1 MIKAIL
7 WDNDGILVDTE
18 RLYFQATQQTL
29 AKAGVQLTEEMY
41 LDLFLVKAKGAW
53 HLAEAKGIPKEDVDR
68 LRADRGR
75 LYLSMLQK
83 GVKSIDGVE
92 EVLRTL
98 YGKYF
103 MGVVTSSHRKH
114 FEAIHRSTGLMKY
127 FSFALTSEDYTK
139 FKPDPEPYLSAI
151 GKSGFTAN
159 ECVAIEDSERGL
171 VSAIGAGLKC
181 FVIPTAMT
189 GSQKFSGAYK
199 ILKSVREVP
208 AEIARIV

>member
-18 RLYFQATQQTL
+18 RLYFRATQQTL
-29 AKAGVQLTEEMY
+29 ATVGVHLTEEMY
-41 LDLFLVKAKGAW
+41 QDLFLVKAKGAW
-53 HLAEAKGIPKEDVDR
+53 HLAEAKGIPKEDLDR

-75 LYLSMLQK
+75 LYLSMLEK
-83 GVKSIDGVE
+83 GVKSIEGVE

-98 YGKYF
+98 HGKYF
-103 MGVVTSSHRKH
+103 MGVVTSSHREH

-127 FSFALTSEDYTK
+127 FSFALTSEDYEK
-139 FKPDPEPYLSAI
+139 FKPDPEPYLMAI
-151 GKSGFTAN
+151 RKSGFSAN

-171 VSAIGAGLKC
+171 TSATGAGLRC

-189 GSQKFSGAYK
+189 RSQKFKGAYK
-199 ILKSVREVP
+199 ILQSVREIP
-208 AEIARIV
+208 SAIASIG